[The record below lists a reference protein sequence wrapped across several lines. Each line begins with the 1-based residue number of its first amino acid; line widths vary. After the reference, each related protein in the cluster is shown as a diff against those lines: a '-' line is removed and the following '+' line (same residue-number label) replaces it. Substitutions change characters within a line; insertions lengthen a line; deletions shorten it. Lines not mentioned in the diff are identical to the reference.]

1 MALDNVSVFFG
12 KWRATGVNVQ
22 VPQYELEVRV
32 IGTKA
37 NGQQADITR
46 TVRFPNVL
54 AQFAADDLKD
64 IMQNLLI
71 QAVRNELDNT
81 P

>member
-1 MALDNVSVFFG
+1 MLDNVSVFFG

-22 VPQYELEVRV
+22 VPQYELEVTV
-32 IGTKA
+32 KGTKP
-37 NGQQADITR
+37 NGQPAQITR

-54 AQFAADDLKD
+54 AQFATDTLKD
-64 IMQNLLI
+64 EMQRLLI
-71 QAVRNELDNT
+71 QAVRDELEAQ